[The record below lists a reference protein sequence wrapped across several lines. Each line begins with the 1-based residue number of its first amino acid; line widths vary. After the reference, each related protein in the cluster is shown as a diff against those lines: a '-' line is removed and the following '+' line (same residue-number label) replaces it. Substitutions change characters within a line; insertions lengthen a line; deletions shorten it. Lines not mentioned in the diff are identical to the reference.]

1 MSGRGDNNKQ
11 GTSGRGA
18 SHQSGQAFADTRP
31 TQRKPENRKLYDLL
45 IDEVP
50 YLVNTEAFTY
60 NGEQRYYVSVNGGPQ
75 HVFTW
80 DPDLKRLAALDTDED
95 SATLP
100 EALEEELS
108 NRLQADLPH

>member
-1 MSGRGDNNKQ
+1 MSGRGDKSKQ

-31 TQRKPENRKLYDLL
+31 TQKKAENRKLYDLL
-45 IDEVP
+45 VDDVP
-50 YLVNTEAFTY
+50 YQVSIEPFTY
-60 NGEQRYYVSVNGGPQ
+60 NGVRRYYVSVNGGPQ

-80 DPDLKRLAALDTDED
+80 DPDLKRLTAIDTDAD

-100 EALEEELS
+100 EALEEEIS
-108 NRLQADLPH
+108 NKLQQDL

>member
-1 MSGRGDNNKQ
+1 MSGRGDKNKQ

-31 TQRKPENRKLYDLL
+31 MNSKRDSHKLYDLL

-60 NGEQRYYVSVNGGPQ
+60 NDEQRYYVSINGGPR

-80 DPDLKRLAALDTDED
+80 DSDLKRLAAIDRD
-95 SATLP
+95 AAVLP
-100 EALEEELS
+100 DALEEEIS
-108 NRLQADLPH
+108 NKLQQDHKH

>member
-1 MSGRGDNNKQ
+1 MSVRGDKK
-11 GTSGRGA
+11 
-18 SHQSGQAFADTRP
+18 QAFADTRP
-31 TQRKPENRKLYDLL
+31 TQKNKLYDLV

-50 YLVNTEAFTY
+50 YLVSTEAFTY
-60 NGEQRYYVSVNGGPQ
+60 NGEQRYYVTVNGGSQ

-80 DPDLKRLAALDTDED
+80 DTDLKRLTALDTDED

-108 NRLQADLPH
+108 KRLVQDL

>member
-1 MSGRGDNNKQ
+1 MSGRGDKNKQ
-11 GTSGRGA
+11 GTSVKGA
-18 SHQSGQAFADTRP
+18 NNQSSKAFADTRP
-31 TQRKPENRKLYDLL
+31 TQKKQENQKLYELL

-50 YLVNTEAFTY
+50 YLVSTEAFTY
-60 NGEQRYYVSVNGGPQ
+60 NDEQRYYVSVNGGPQ

-80 DPDLKRLAALDTDED
+80 DSDLKRLTALDTDED

-108 NRLQADLPH
+108 NRLQHDL

>member
-1 MSGRGDNNKQ
+1 MSGRGDKNKQ
-11 GTSGRGA
+11 GSSGKGA
-18 SHQSGQAFADTRP
+18 NHQNGQAFADTRP
-31 TQRKPENRKLYDLL
+31 TQKKPENRKSYDLL

-50 YLVNTEAFTY
+50 YLVSTEAFTY

-80 DPDLKRLAALDTDED
+80 DPDLKRLNALDTDAD

-100 EALEEELS
+100 EALESAIS
-108 NRLQADLPH
+108 NRLQTVL

>member
-1 MSGRGDNNKQ
+1 MSGRGDKNKQ

-31 TQRKPENRKLYDLL
+31 TQKKAENRKTYNLL
-45 IDEVP
+45 IDDVP
-50 YLVNTEAFTY
+50 YLVSTEPFTY
-60 NGEQRYYVSVNGGPQ
+60 NGEQRYYISVNGGPQ

-80 DPDLKRLAALDTDED
+80 DSELKRLTAIDTDAD

-100 EALEEELS
+100 EALEEEIS
-108 NRLQADLPH
+108 NKLQQNL

>member
-1 MSGRGDNNKQ
+1 MSGRGDKNKQ

-31 TQRKPENRKLYDLL
+31 TQKKPANRKSYDLVV
-45 IDEVP
+45 DDVP
-50 YLVNTEAFTY
+50 YLVSTEAFTY
-60 NGEQRYYVSVNGGPQ
+60 NGEQRYYVTVNGGPQ

-80 DPDLKRLAALDTDED
+80 DTDLKRLTALDTDED

-108 NRLQADLPH
+108 KKLQQEA

>member
-1 MSGRGDNNKQ
+1 MSGRGDKNKQ

-31 TQRKPENRKLYDLL
+31 TRSKVEDRKLYDLL
-45 IDEVP
+45 IDNVP

-80 DPDLKRLAALDTDED
+80 DSDLKRLTALDTDED
-95 SATLP
+95 TATLP
-100 EALEEELS
+100 EALESALS
-108 NRLQADLPH
+108 TRLQQDLK